1 MDFAYS
7 YSHYLDFPTINL
19 AESGDTSAMMRE
31 RFDRDVCPFHL
42 KYVLILGGTN
52 SLRAGVPAEDV
63 IADLRDMGKK
73 AREMGI
79 RPIYLTLPPINPDN
93 IEKAFQEPTNPDW
106 KTSFDAVNSYL
117 RTQDHIDIAA
127 AFDDSET
134 LPTELALD
142 GIHGDWVMKEKMAKV
157 INEGI
162 KKYVLS

>member
-1 MDFAYS
+1 
-7 YSHYLDFPTINL
+7 
-19 AESGDTSAMMRE
+19 MMRE
-31 RFDRDVCPFHL
+31 RFDRDVRPFHL
-42 KYVLILGGTN
+42 KYILILGGTN

-73 AREMGI
+73 AREIGI

-93 IEKAFQEPTNPDW
+93 IETAFQEPTNPNW

-127 AFDDSET
+127 VFDDSET

-142 GIHGDWVMKEKMAKV
+142 GIHGDWVMKEKMAQV
-157 INEGI
+157 INEKI
-162 KKYVLS
+162 KKYVIL